1 MAETAV
7 DTPSE
12 LEAPDAEMEDFGASP
27 PDGEAVPAAEGAS
40 DGSSEGQASND
51 DGQAGSTQ
59 QRGSSKPKDVA
70 PAPVGNFIT
79 VRDRYAIHYDR
90 PIPKLDMP
98 SAQAFEVED
107 RKQPGRALYALVSK
121 PEMVTRISVMRILK
135 GNELAHVL
143 QMVDW
148 GAADWPPASRK
159 CVIIIY
165 HRPLGG
171 RVMDNL
177 SSVGERIPDHK
188 FPKQIIKPIA
198 EALGE
203 LGQKGITHRAIRP
216 DNLYYMDEGR
226 TKIVVGD
233 CTTTVPASDQPT
245 ELEPIESGMCNPY
258 GRGAGLYADDMYAF
272 GVSLLMLAL
281 GRNPM
286 AGKSKEEILDKKIK
300 IGSYAALV
308 GEERLPVSLIECLRG
323 LVTDD
328 PEQRWT
334 VENIELWLNGKRMTP
349 VQAKAEAHAQRGFK
363 FAEQEFWSCRPLAV
377 HMHRHWDEAAKVIND
392 GSLEIWIRRGLE
404 SNSLADSITTVT
416 KTVMAMP
423 GDQKETE
430 DMLITRVLML
440 MDPAAPVRYR
450 NFVTS
455 LEGFG
460 SSLAVAVLQKKPMQ
474 PYIDFIN
481 KDLWRYWITS
491 QTAYHPDHGQWEGVF
506 TDLKRYI
513 KDTNSGAG
521 IERVVYELNEW
532 LYCLSPLI
540 AGQYVL
546 EVKSLLPALDNVSK
560 TVNSK
565 MWPVDRHIAAFLRAR
580 YAKGTGTQ
588 IDAMNDAKPDRATT
602 GMLSVLA
609 IVQWRLGP
617 EAVYGLSSW
626 VGGLMGPVINSYQ
639 NRQKRKEIE
648 KEIPKLV
655 RKGNLPEL
663 YNFLDNPEER
673 QRDAEGF
680 AWAKAE
686 FAAAQKQTYEL
697 EHGQVDRDE
706 NAQKMGRQA
715 GAAVAVVVMLLSY
728 AIMLIGRMF

>member
-7 DTPSE
+7 DIPSE
-12 LEAPDAEMEDFGASP
+12 LEAQDAEMEDFGASP
-27 PDGEAVPAAEGAS
+27 PEGEAAPASEADAEGAVSGEDGEAGAKKGGDKSKAPDARPVPA
-40 DGSSEGQASND
+40 
-51 DGQAGSTQ
+51 
-59 QRGSSKPKDVA
+59 
-70 PAPVGNFIT
+70 GNFIS

-90 PIPKLDMP
+90 PIANLDMP

-121 PEMVTRISVMRILK
+121 PEMITRISVMRVLK
-135 GNELAHVL
+135 GNELPHVL

-148 GAADWPPASRK
+148 GAADWPPAGRK
-159 CVIIIY
+159 CVIVIY
-165 HRPLGG
+165 YRPLGG

-177 SSVGERIPDHK
+177 SSVGKRIPDHK

-216 DNLYYMDEGR
+216 DNLYFMDEGR
-226 TKIVVGD
+226 TKIVLGD
-233 CTTTVPASDQPT
+233 CCTTVAAADQPVA
-245 ELEPIESGMCNPY
+245 LETIEGGMCNPY
-258 GRGAGLYADDMYAF
+258 ARGSGLYADDMYAF

-281 GRNPM
+281 GRNPV
-286 AGKSKEEILDKKIK
+286 AGMVNEDILDKKIK
-300 IGSYAALV
+300 IGSYATLV
-308 GEERLPVSLIECLRG
+308 GDERLPVSLIECMRG
-323 LVTDD
+323 LMTDD

-363 FAEQEFWSCRPLAV
+363 FAEKEFWSCRPLAV
-377 HMHRHWDEAAKVIND
+377 EMHRHWDEAAKIIND
-392 GSLEIWIRRGLE
+392 GSLEIWVRRGLE
-404 SNSLADSITTVT
+404 SNNLADSITAVT

-430 DMLITRVLML
+430 DLLVTRILML
-440 MDPAAPVRYR
+440 LDPSAPVRYR
-450 NFVTS
+450 NFVSS

-460 SSLAVAVLQKKPMQ
+460 SALAVAVLQKKQMQ
-474 PYIDFIN
+474 PYVDFIE

-506 TDLKRYI
+506 SDLKRYI
-513 KDTNSGAG
+513 KDTTSGAG

-540 AGQYVL
+540 SGQYVL

-580 YAKGTGTQ
+580 YAKGTATQ

-617 EAVYGLSSW
+617 EAVFGLASW

-686 FAAAQKQTYEL
+686 YAASEKQMYEL
-697 EHGQVDRDE
+697 QHGEVDRDE
-706 NAQKMGRQA
+706 NAQRMGRQA
-715 GAAVAVVVMLLSY
+715 GATVAVVIMLLCY
-728 AIMLIGRMF
+728 AVMMIGRAF

>member
-12 LEAPDAEMEDFGASP
+12 LEAQDAETEDFAESP
-27 PDGEAVPAAEGAS
+27 PDSDAATESGTDA
-40 DGSSEGQASND
+40 GASND
-51 DGQAGSTQ
+51 DSKASAGKAA
-59 QRGSSKPKDVA
+59 GKPKAADA
-70 PAPVGNFIT
+70 PPTPSGNFIT

-90 PIPKLDMP
+90 PISSLDMP

-121 PEMVTRISVMRILK
+121 PEMITRISVMRVLK
-135 GNELAHVL
+135 GNELPHVL

-148 GAADWPPASRK
+148 GAADWPPAGRK
-159 CVIIIY
+159 CVIVIY
-165 HRPLGG
+165 YRPLGG

-177 SSVGERIPDHK
+177 STVGKRIPDHK

-216 DNLYYMDEGR
+216 DNLYFMDEAR

-233 CTTTVPASDQPT
+233 CCTAVAAADQPV
-245 ELEPIESGMCNPY
+245 ELETIESGMCNPY
-258 GRGAGLYADDMYAF
+258 GRGSGLYSDDMYAF

-281 GRNPM
+281 GRNPVSGM
-286 AGKSKEEILDKKIK
+286 DKEDIIDKKIK
-300 IGSYAALV
+300 VGSYATLV
-308 GEERLPVSLIECLRG
+308 GDERLPVSLIECLRG

-334 VENIELWLNGKRMTP
+334 VQNIELWLNGKRMTP
-349 VQAKAEAHAQRGFK
+349 VQAKAEAHSQRGFK
-363 FAEQEFWSCRPLAV
+363 FAEKEFWSCRPLAV
-377 HMHRHWDEAAKVIND
+377 EMHRHWDEAAKIIND
-392 GSLEIWIRRGLE
+392 GSLEIWVRRGLE
-404 SNSLADSITTVT
+404 SNNLADSITAVT

-430 DMLITRVLML
+430 DMLVTRILML
-440 MDPAAPVRYR
+440 LDPAAPVRYR

-460 SSLAVAVLQKKPMQ
+460 TALAVAVLQKKQMQ
-474 PYIDFIN
+474 PYIDFIDR
-481 KDLWRYWITS
+481 DLWRYWITS
-491 QTAYHPDHGQWEGVF
+491 QTSYHPDHGQWEGVF
-506 TDLKRYI
+506 SDLKRHI

-540 AGQYVL
+540 AAQYVL

-560 TVNSK
+560 TVNTK
-565 MWPVDRHIAAFLRAR
+565 MWPVDRHVAAFLRAR

-588 IDAMNDAKPDRATT
+588 IDAMNDPKPDRATT

-617 EAVYGLSSW
+617 EAVFGLASW
-626 VGGLMGPVINSYQ
+626 VGGLMGPVINSYN

-663 YNFLDNPEER
+663 YNYLDNPEER

-686 FAAAQKQTYEL
+686 YAAAEKQMYEL
-697 EHGQVDRDE
+697 QHGEIDRNE
-706 NAQKMGRQA
+706 NAQRMGRQA
-715 GAAVAVVVMLLSY
+715 GATVAVVIMLLSY
-728 AIMLIGRMF
+728 AVMLIGRAF